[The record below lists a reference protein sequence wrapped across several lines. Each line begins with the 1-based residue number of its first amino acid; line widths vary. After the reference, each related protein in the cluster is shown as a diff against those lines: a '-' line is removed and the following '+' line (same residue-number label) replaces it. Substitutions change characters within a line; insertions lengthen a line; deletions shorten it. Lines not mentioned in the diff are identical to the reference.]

1 MQIASSWKRSAA
13 LLAAALLLPL
23 LVACGGA
30 APAAEPTKAAEPTAA
45 AAEPT
50 KAPEPTAAPAEPTA
64 TAEAAAPAS
73 DPKSLK
79 ILYWQA
85 PTVLNPHVSSGTK
98 DFDAATVILE
108 PLAHYNEKDE
118 LVAYLAEEIPTIENG
133 GVAKDGTSVTWKLK
147 KGVKWSDGTDFTA
160 DDVIFTWKYASDPK
174 TAATTASNYTIIK
187 DITAVDANTV
197 KITWAAPTPNPYGS
211 FVSFSGMIIQKKQF
225 ENCVGEKALTDAAC
239 QAANLAP
246 VGTNAYMLKEFKP
259 GDTVTYVKSPTYRN
273 ADKTAFDTVEI
284 KGGGDATTAGNAVCQ
299 TAEADYA
306 WNLQVPKAALEPIL
320 AGGKCQP
327 IAGGSFGV
335 ERIVINFSNPDAA
348 LGKKRSEPSQPHPF
362 LTNPKV
368 RQAINMAIDRKAIVE
383 NLYGPTGVADCNIL
397 VVPESV
403 NSKNTTCERDIEG
416 AKKLMDEAGFPEK
429 DGARA
434 DKDGKPLA
442 LYFQTSINTLR
453 QGEQAII
460 KSNLKELGIAVS
472 LKAVDAGVFFSGD
485 VGIDDTLNKMYV
497 DMQMYT
503 NGPDGVDSAS
513 YLAGW
518 TCAKMNSAE
527 NKWNGGNDGRYCN
540 KDYDALY
547 AKYAAEFDTAKR
559 TALAI
564 ELNDMLIKD
573 NAVIPLVNRRTP
585 NAIINGLVG
594 PTYNTFDSGL
604 WNIDSWHK

>member
-1 MQIASSWKRSAA
+1 MRTISSWKRAAA

-30 APAAEPTKAAEPTAA
+30 AAPAAEPTAA
-45 AAEPT
+45 AE
-50 KAPEPTAAPAEPTA
+50 APAAEPTAAPEATAVPEPTA
-64 TAEAAAPAS
+64 EPAAPAG

-108 PLAHYNEKDE
+108 PFAHYNQNDE

-147 KGVKWSDGTDFTA
+147 KGVKWSDGSDFTA

-174 TAATTASNYTIIK
+174 TAATTVSNYNTIK

-197 KITWAAPTPNPYGS
+197 TITWITPTPNPYGS
-211 FVSFSGMIIQKKQF
+211 FVGFSGMVLQKKQF
-225 ENCVGEKALTDAAC
+225 ENCIGEKALTDAAC

-246 VGTNAYMLKEFKP
+246 IGTNAYMLKEFKP
-259 GDTVTYVKSPTYRN
+259 GDTVTYVKNPAYRG

-299 TAEADYA
+299 TGEADYA

-335 ERIVINFSNPDAA
+335 ERIVVNFSNPDAA
-348 LGKKRSEPSQPHPF
+348 LGKKRSEPDQPHPF

-368 RQAINMAIDRKAIVE
+368 RQAINMAIDRAAIVE
-383 NLYGPTGVADCNIL
+383 NLYGPTGVANCNIL
-397 VVPESV
+397 VVPEAV
-403 NSKNTTCERDIEG
+403 NSKNTKCDRDIEG

-429 DGARA
+429 DGVRA
-434 DKDGKPLA
+434 GADGKPLT

-460 KSNLKELGIAVS
+460 KSNLAELGIAVS

-497 DMQMYT
+497 DIQMYT
-503 NGPDGVDSAS
+503 NGPDGVDSQA
-513 YLAGW
+513 YLEGW
-518 TCAKMNSAE
+518 TCGKVNSAE

-540 KDYDALY
+540 KDYDALFAQY
-547 AKYAAEFDTAKR
+547 KAEFDTAKR

-564 ELNDMLIKD
+564 QLNDLLVSD

-585 NAIINGLVG
+585 NAIINGLTG